1 MTADPGG
8 PARLRVRPVQAA
20 YRQVAE
26 QLRDQIVSGAL
37 PSGSRLPSETE
48 LGSMF
53 GVSRST
59 VREALRQLASQHL
72 IDTTRGATGGSFVA
86 APDAGLIADNLGGSL
101 GLLVNSRSMSVDN
114 LLEARLLLE
123 PHAARLAA
131 ERATAEDLDELRRT
145 VERTGHLDPDEGF
158 TVHWDFHTTLVSIS
172 GNPLLHVMC
181 QPINVVLSGRMHR
194 DRVARQA
201 WEGIDEDHA
210 KVYEAVAG
218 GEADTAEDPGARTP
232 PEPPPALR
240 AHGGLAASFSRGT
253 SFRGCG

>member
-1 MTADPGG
+1 MAAQRDSGS
-8 PARLRVRPVQAA
+8 ARLRVRPVQAA

-26 QLRDQIVSGAL
+26 QLRTQIVSGAL

-72 IDTTRGATGGSFVA
+72 IDTTRGVTGGSFVA
-86 APDAGLIADNLGGSL
+86 SPDAGAIADNLGGSL
-101 GLLVNSRSMSVDN
+101 GLLVNSRTMSVDH

-123 PHAARLAA
+123 PYAARQAA
-131 ERATAEDLDELRRT
+131 ERATPEDLEALART
-145 VERTGHLDPDEGF
+145 VGRTGHLDPDDGF

-181 QPINVVLSGRMHR
+181 SPINAVLRGRMHR
-194 DRVARQA
+194 DRVGRQA
-201 WEGIDEDHA
+201 WESIDEDHA

-218 GEADTAEDPGARTP
+218 GEAETAETLVREHLLG
-232 PEPPPALR
+232 LR
-240 AHGGLAASFSRGT
+240 PLYERMED
-253 SFRGCG
+253 